1 MNDLEILVKPT
12 ILDWL
17 LRQWDEI
24 KGNVKFWILLTIV
37 PFLVK
42 AAIALTSG
50 IPMSRRITLGV
61 VFMIVFVWAILAS
74 FAAATRA
81 TVPTARP
88 LAGKTS
94 SILAVRASVEVV
106 VGYDEVYDRAL
117 TLLKTSEFSCR
128 AVVYASNLPLAPERF
143 VDGIVNH
150 LKTHPTVTYHIT
162 FIGDLSEVPQEFWT
176 TVELR
181 RKRMEDARIT
191 HQFRMTFIDAQN
203 PIGFDQLV
211 IDDKHCCIAFSP
223 AAPTQPHT
231 TRHAGLFFEQSPE
244 MVKSMRSWLE
254 NLGPLLKEQEQA
266 RVIWNRRMK
275 SRRT

>member
-1 MNDLEILVKPT
+1 MDLLM
-12 ILDWL
+12 
-17 LRQWDEI
+17 RQWNDI
-24 KGNVKFWILLTIV
+24 KGNVKFSIFVTVGSALL
-37 PFLVK
+37 
-42 AAIALTSG
+42 AGAITLTSG
-50 IPMSRRITLGV
+50 IPMRRRITLGII
-61 VFMIVFVWAILAS
+61 FSLLLIWALSAS
-74 FAAATRA
+74 FIAVKR
-81 TVPTARP
+81 
-88 LAGKTS
+88 S
-94 SILAVRASVEVV
+94 SILRSKTLWNESTSALEARTLVEVV
-106 VGYDEVYDRAL
+106 IGYDEIYDRAL
-117 TLLKTSEFSCR
+117 TLLKTSESSCR

-143 VDGIVNH
+143 VEGIVNH

-244 MVKSMRSWLE
+244 MVRSMRSWLE